1 MTTSS
6 HRFTHSIAAS
16 LLTGALGAAVLFSPA
31 DAQAQEANDPTV
43 SPTGKGIAGG
53 ALLGAEIVMIPI
65 AIAGVD
71 AWWPYLVFGAVGAG
85 GGAVGGWAVEQATKP
100 DGPSEPA
107 LYMLAG
113 GMALVVP
120 TIVGVLNAT
129 AYDPTEEEDE
139 QGDEPGTDIPT
150 EAEGS
155 VEVGARY
162 PGGTPVPMS
171 IVGVDAWSERPAVGM
186 GIPAVSVQPRFTP
199 NEMAAYGVEQGT
211 EVSIPVVSG
220 SF

>member
-1 MTTSS
+1 MTIKTT
-6 HRFTHSIAAS
+6 HRVAATV
-16 LLTGALGAAVLFSPA
+16 LAGALGAATLLAPTEARAQDA
-31 DAQAQEANDPTV
+31 DNSAAV

-85 GGAVGGWAVEQATKP
+85 GGAVGGWAVEKATKP
-100 DGPSEPA
+100 DGPAEPA

-120 TIVGVLNAT
+120 TIVAVLNAT

-162 PGGTPVPMS
+162 PGGAPVPMA

-186 GIPAVSVQPRFTP
+186 GIPAVSVQPRFSP
-199 NEMAAYGVEQGT
+199 NEVAAYGVEQGT